1 MSEISLQGLSGDQP
15 AEFPAS
21 LQGYSGNQPAV
32 FPESSQGVAGD
43 QPVVFSASLQG
54 VSGDQPTDF
63 PASLQGVSGNA
74 DLLSEIL
81 LRLPPK
87 SLLRFQAVCKDWF
100 SIISSRTFRQLHCR
114 RKLTSGK
121 VDGLF
126 FCWWIYGNNYV
137 DFIPLNGIPKKQM
150 GKIPSALKNIANST
164 SSKIEQLH
172 SCNGL
177 FCISFNLGIENLD
190 YYVCN
195 PSTNQ
200 HRLIPLPYLGI
211 KAYEIVVMNLAFD
224 PMVSDCYKLV
234 CVMKLNG
241 VYEISVY
248 SSETEVWR
256 DCMEMEME
264 MLNQHCLGQGVF
276 LNGCMHWVSEM
287 SSFLRFDLD
296 LMCFRDMP
304 STDIHVGVLKRSIR
318 YFGESGGHLHL
329 IEVHGLRSMSFEVL
343 EMEIDYSKWFVKYRV
358 DLSSLHTT
366 YPLMLSEELDLL
378 DVNGRTCNV
387 VSLVVND
394 KEDTTRFLVTTP
406 DVIIE
411 YDARHMTIKEVADIE
426 IAKIPV
432 NWEDVSVFEWY
443 DTHQY
448 VETMA
453 RV

>member
-1 MSEISLQGLSGDQP
+1 MSVTFLQELPGDQP
-15 AEFPAS
+15 ADSPAY
-21 LQGYSGNQPAV
+21 LQGVSGNQPAV
-32 FPESSQGVAGD
+32 LPSQGVAGD
-43 QPVVFSASLQG
+43 EPAV
-54 VSGDQPTDF
+54 F
-63 PASLQGVSGNA
+63 PASLQGVAGNA

-81 LRLPPK
+81 LWLPPK

-126 FCWWIYGNNYV
+126 FCWWVYGNNYV
-137 DFIPLNGIPKKQM
+137 DFIPLNGIPKNQKGM
-150 GKIPSALKNIANST
+150 IPSTLKNIAKST

-177 FCISFNLGIENLD
+177 FCISFNLGIENFD
-190 YYVCN
+190 YYVYN

-224 PMVSDCYKLV
+224 PMVSDCYKLL

-248 SSETEVWR
+248 SSETEVWKN
-256 DCMEMEME
+256 CMDTEMKI
-264 MLNQHCLGQGVF
+264 LDANQHFLGQGVF

-296 LMCFRDMP
+296 SMCFRDMP
-304 STDIHVGVLKRSIR
+304 STDLPIGVLKRSIR
-318 YFGESGGHLHL
+318 YFGESVGHLHL
-329 IEVHGLRSMSFEVL
+329 IEIHEFRSMSFEVL

-358 DLSSLHTT
+358 DLSYMHTT
-366 YPLMLSEELDLL
+366 HPLMLSEEVDLL
-378 DVNGRTCNV
+378 DVNGGTCNV
-387 VSLVVND
+387 VCVVVNE
-394 KEDTTRFLVTTP
+394 KEDTTRLLVTTP
-406 DVIIE
+406 DVIVE
-411 YDARHMTIKEVADIE
+411 YDAHRMTIKEVADIE

-432 NWEDVSVFEWY
+432 IWEDVSVFEWY

-453 RV
+453 SV

>member
-15 AEFPAS
+15 ADFPAS
-21 LQGYSGNQPAV
+21 LQGFSGNQPAV

-126 FCWWIYGNNYV
+126 FCWWVYGNNYV

-150 GKIPSALKNIANST
+150 
-164 SSKIEQLH
+164 
-172 SCNGL
+172 
-177 FCISFNLGIENLD
+177 
-190 YYVCN
+190 
-195 PSTNQ
+195 
-200 HRLIPLPYLGI
+200 
-211 KAYEIVVMNLAFD
+211 
-224 PMVSDCYKLV
+224 
-234 CVMKLNG
+234 
-241 VYEISVY
+241 
-248 SSETEVWR
+248 ETEVWR

-304 STDIHVGVLKRSIR
+304 STDIPVGVLKRSIR

-411 YDARHMTIKEVADIE
+411 YDAHHMTIKEVADIE

-432 NWEDVSVFEWY
+432 IWEDVSVFEWY

-448 VETMA
+448 VETMV